1 MLKLAIQSA
10 ARYTGQDMKHTV
22 KKTNDTTRL
31 ITIELD
37 ADDLAQIKANTLVH
51 LAKHVKVAG
60 FRPGKVPAHI
70 AEKHIDPTQLNS
82 ELLEEAVNSAAVK
95 VLDAEGIM
103 PLDRPKVEVKKFEPA
118 SGLEFTAELQVIP
131 DIKLGDYKKLKA
143 IKPSTTVNAKD
154 VDDVLANLQR
164 QQATK
169 KPAAR
174 AAKDGDELTIDF
186 VGTDKDGKD
195 VAGAT
200 AKDYQLVLGSGSF
213 IPGFE
218 AALVG
223 VKKGDKRDVP
233 LTFPKDYHH
242 APLKNAK
249 VNFAVTVNEV
259 SEVTLPALDDKFA
272 SLVGPFKTLADLKA
286 DIKRELTE
294 QMEREAADKL
304 KDDLVEQLVKAS
316 SVPVPEVL
324 VADQM
329 VSLERDFVQ
338 NLMYR
343 GQTLEQY
350 LAEKGL
356 TKEEWQ
362 AKELRDAAVRR
373 VQVGLVLA
381 ELSKVEKIDLSR
393 EELEARLAEML
404 KSYGNSPEIKKQ
416 LDTPEARRDLANRV
430 LTEKTVSR
438 LVQLNT
444 KGK

>member
-1 MLKLAIQSA
+1 VLKLAIQSA

-164 QQATK
+164 QQAAK

-259 SEVTLPALDDKFA
+259 SEVTLPALNDKFA

-381 ELSKVEKIDLSR
+381 ELSKVEKIDVSR
-393 EELEARLAEML
+393 EELEARLTEML

>member
-1 MLKLAIQSA
+1 
-10 ARYTGQDMKHTV
+10 MKHTV

-60 FRPGKVPAHI
+60 FRTGKVPAHI
-70 AEKHIDPTQLNS
+70 AEKHIDPNQLNS

-143 IKPSTTVNAKD
+143 ISPSTDVTAKD
-154 VDDVLANLQR
+154 IDDVLANLQR

-169 KPAAR
+169 KPAGR
-174 AAKDGDELTIDF
+174 AAKNGDEVTIDF

-195 VAGAT
+195 VEGAT
-200 AKDYQLVLGSGSF
+200 AKDYQLVLGSGNF

-218 AALVG
+218 EALIG

-249 VNFAVTVNEV
+249 VTFAVTVHEV
-259 SEVTLPALDDKFA
+259 SEVVLPALDDKFA
-272 SLVGPFKTLADLKA
+272 SQVGPFKTLADLKA

-294 QMEREAADKL
+294 QMQREAADKL

-316 SVPVPEVL
+316 TVPVPEVL

-338 NLMYR
+338 NLTYR

-356 TKEEWQ
+356 TKDEWK
-362 AKELRDAAVRR
+362 AKELRDAAIRR

-381 ELSKVEKIDLSR
+381 ELSKVEKIDVSR
-393 EELEARLAEML
+393 EELDVRLAEML

-430 LTEKTVSR
+430 LTEKTITR

-444 KGK
+444 KKK